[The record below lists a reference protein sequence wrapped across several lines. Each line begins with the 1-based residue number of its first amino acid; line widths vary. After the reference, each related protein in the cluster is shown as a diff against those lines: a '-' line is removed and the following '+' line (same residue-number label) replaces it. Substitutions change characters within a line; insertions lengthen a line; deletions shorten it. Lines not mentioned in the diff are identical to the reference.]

1 MDATATDSWRFE
13 RAAIIGAGAMGASL
27 AAMLGRIVPVVLV
40 DHNAERA
47 AQVFRDGVRTE
58 GLIEAAARPIVVRDL
73 QDLPRVG
80 GASALFVATKTNAIP
95 EVAAALRP
103 LLPAI
108 AQQPAGVFVV
118 SFQNGIEPGRQLIEM
133 LGDDRVLR
141 MVLSLGAVLDDDTGA
156 VRVTLNRPP
165 HAIGTL
171 RPEYVPVCRRVAEVL
186 TRGGLETAY
195 DDRIELRVWE
205 KGIVNAAMNPVA
217 ALVNSSVGEV
227 LEAPA
232 GAIVRALLN
241 EAVRVARAEGVD
253 LPEDYIDRAL
263 RLYDLARDHVPSMV
277 DDMRRG
283 RATEIGQL
291 NRQVIDHARRLD
303 IPVPTHEV
311 IDALVETFDWKVYQ
325 SAPRPG

>member
-1 MDATATDSWRFE
+1 VDAQSTDSWRFE
-13 RAAIIGAGAMGASL
+13 RAAIVGAGAMGAGL
-27 AAMLGRIVPVVLV
+27 AAMLGRIVPVVIV

-58 GLIEAAARPIVVRDL
+58 GLVESAARPIVVRGL
-73 QDLPRVG
+73 HDLPRVG
-80 GASALFVATKTNAIP
+80 GASAVFVATKTNAIP
-95 EVAAALRP
+95 DVAAALRP

-108 AQQPAGVFVV
+108 AHQQAGVFVV

-141 MVLSLGAVLDDDTGA
+141 MVLSLGAVLEPSGV

-232 GAIVRALLN
+232 GAIVRALLQ

-253 LPEDYIDRAL
+253 LPVDYIDRAV
-263 RLYDLARDHVPSMV
+263 RLYELARDHVPSMV
-277 DDMRRG
+277 DDIRRG